1 MLDYRTMI
9 EASRNRK
16 ALEEFKKLMDN
27 IVIEVQPTER
37 VKVEESSAVVI
48 SLSALNN

>member
-27 IVIEVQPTER
+27 IVIEIQPTER
-37 VKVEESSAVVI
+37 VKVEETAVVV